1 MTQYDVELFQ
11 RIEQLIGKK
20 LEEHPCEQSEAM
32 QMLERVSEAQ
42 RMAINEMKTINES
55 KRAGRE
61 RGGASR
67 GGANR
72 NKRTKRQ

>member
-1 MTQYDVELFQ
+1 MVTQYDVELFQ

-20 LEEHPCEQSEAM
+20 LEQHPTEQAEVM
-32 QMLERVSEAQ
+32 QMLERVTEAQ

-55 KRAGRE
+55 KRGGQE

-67 GGANR
+67 S
-72 NKRTKRQ
+72 KRGKRK